1 MIHSHI
7 SAMAPLWHCYDLYW
21 AKQQP
26 IIRYQPWDQHP
37 KPRARPLWGWAW
49 WEVTWSWE
57 KYLWSKSQWL
67 QGLRNN
73 WIKKISSI
81 LKYIKNVSTLLSL
94 SLWRTVFLLV
104 LHLSAD
110 SRDLGESQHVLRL
123 PPGVRRATPH
133 VEWNST
139 KSQSKLGMSRLDL
152 TDLTIKPR
160 DEIQRHQPNV
170 YIHQWGYH
178 QKYLQ
183 HTGQWTCK
191 WQNIAKDKHANDQIN
206 GGRPQTQCFPWD
218 LTANHSGLFGVTIYL
233 TTNKCGDWKIL
244 QTYQI
249 PYDLH

>member
-1 MIHSHI
+1 MALLWFVLSQATAHHQIPTMRPASKAKSPTSLGMGLVGTHLELREI
-7 SAMAPLWHCYDLYW
+7 SLVGIPMGSRASEQLNQEDL
-21 AKQQP
+21 KHLKV
-26 IIRYQPWDQHP
+26 YQ
-37 KPRARPLWGWAW
+37 
-49 WEVTWSWE
+49 
-57 KYLWSKSQWL
+57 
-67 QGLRNN
+67 
-73 WIKKISSI
+73 
-81 LKYIKNVSTLLSL
+81 NVSTLLSL

-104 LHLSAD
+104 LQILSAD

-191 WQNIAKDKHANDQIN
+191 WQNIAKDKHANDQIH

-218 LTANHSGLFGVTIYL
+218 LTANHSGLFGVTISL